1 MRFPEW
7 LAGLLK
13 PAHVSGSAR
22 SISRYTALELD
33 WNTRT
38 ESFYLSIKNTGFSQS
53 HLKIV
58 CPFGNLFEGLLLD
71 ADIISSATP

>member
-13 PAHVSGSAR
+13 PAHV
-22 SISRYTALELD
+22 ELD